1 MTLKKNGRCM
11 IVFSK
16 RRSFVLNRWVE
27 KVGNKP
33 YKNMYCYFSLWRIQ
47 YY

>member
-1 MTLKKNGRCM
+1 MILKKNGKCT

-16 RRSFVLNRWVE
+16 KRSFVLNRRVE

-33 YKNMYCYFSLWRIQ
+33 FKNMYFYFSL
-47 YY
+47 